1 MSYIPVTLLQDPLF
15 MKKLVITSYIERF
28 YSKYDVV
35 TAFTSNQDV
44 IWNMSPAPVTNK
56 AILQDKLDC
65 LDDVLASGQLA
76 VTFDFV
82 TKNFT
87 RLF

>member
-1 MSYIPVTLLQDPLF
+1 MSFIPVTLLQDPLF
-15 MKKLVITSYIERF
+15 MKKLVITSYIERYYTKF
-28 YSKYDVV
+28 NVV

-44 IWNMSPAPVTNK
+44 IWNMSPAPITDKVV
-56 AILQDKLDC
+56 LQEKLDC
-65 LDDVLASGQLA
+65 LDDVLGSGQLA
-76 VTFDFV
+76 VTLDFV